1 MTVLVTGG
9 TGFVGTA
16 VLHELRAR
24 RLDVRALVR
33 STRAAERVR
42 TFGVEP
48 AFGDV
53 RDPASV
59 LAAARGCSHVV
70 HLVAVIRGRRSEF
83 EQVMVAG
90 TRNVIAATRTAGA
103 QRLVLMSALGVNE
116 QTRTLT
122 PYFAAKWQM
131 EQDVAAAG
139 IDHVVFRP
147 SFVFGRTGGLLPTLV
162 RQVRLSPVVTVIGS
176 GRRRLQPVWVDDV
189 AAHFATALELPAA
202 AGRTFELGGP
212 DVVTWDELY
221 RHIAETLRK
230 RRSLVHIPAG
240 VARSGARLTG
250 WIPGAPLTADQVT
263 MLEDAGDNVVGGT
276 DTVDTFA
283 LPLVPLDEQ
292 LRRATSSILLPQGSA
307 A

>member
-24 RLDVRALVR
+24 GLDVRALVR
-33 STRAAERVR
+33 NTRSAERLR
-42 TFGVEP
+42 TWDVEP

-53 RDPASV
+53 RDAASV

-70 HLVAVIRGRRSEF
+70 HLVAIIRGRRSDF

-90 TRNVIAATRTAGA
+90 TRNVIAATRNAGA
-103 QRLVLMSALGVNE
+103 ERLLLTSALGVNE

-122 PYFAAKWQM
+122 PYFSAKWQM
-131 EQDVAAAG
+131 EQDVAASG

-147 SFVFGRTGGLLPTLV
+147 SFVFGRSGGLLPTLV

-189 AAHFATALELPAA
+189 AAHFATALELRAA
-202 AGRTFELGGP
+202 ANRTFELGGP

-221 RHIAETLRK
+221 RRLAQTLRK
-230 RRSLVHIPAG
+230 RRSLVHVPAG
-240 VARSGARLTG
+240 VGRRAARLTE
-250 WIPGAPLTADQVT
+250 WIPGSPLSADQVT
-263 MLEDAGDNVVGGT
+263 MLEDAGDNVARVP
-276 DTVDTFA
+276 DTVETFA
-283 LPLVPLDEQ
+283 LPLVPLDDQ
-292 LRRATSSILLPQGSA
+292 LRRAT
-307 A
+307 

>member
-24 RLDVRALVR
+24 GLDVRALVR
-33 STRAAERVR
+33 NTRSAERLR
-42 TFGVEP
+42 TWDVEP

-53 RDPASV
+53 RDAASV

-70 HLVAVIRGRRSEF
+70 HLVAIIRGRRSDF

-90 TRNVIAATRTAGA
+90 TRNVIAATRNAGA
-103 QRLVLMSALGVNE
+103 ERLLLTSALGVNE

-122 PYFAAKWQM
+122 PYFSAKWQM
-131 EQDVAAAG
+131 EQDVAASG

-147 SFVFGRTGGLLPTLV
+147 SFVFGRSGGLLPTLV

-189 AAHFATALELPAA
+189 AAHFATALELRAA
-202 AGRTFELGGP
+202 ANRTFELGGP
-212 DVVTWDELY
+212 EVVTWDELY
-221 RHIAETLRK
+221 RRLAQTLRK
-230 RRSLVHIPAG
+230 RRSLVHVPAG
-240 VARSGARLTG
+240 VARPAARLTE
-250 WIPGAPLTADQVT
+250 WIPGSPLSADQVT
-263 MLEDAGDNVVGGT
+263 MLEDAGDNVARVP
-276 DTVDTFA
+276 DTVETFA
-283 LPLVPLDEQ
+283 LPLVPLDDQ
-292 LRRATSSILLPQGSA
+292 LRRAT
-307 A
+307 